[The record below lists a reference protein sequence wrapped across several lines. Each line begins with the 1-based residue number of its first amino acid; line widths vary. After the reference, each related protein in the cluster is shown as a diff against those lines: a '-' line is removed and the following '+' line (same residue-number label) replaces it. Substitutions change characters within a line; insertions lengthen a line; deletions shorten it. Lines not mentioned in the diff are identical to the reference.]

1 MVRSFRSVSGSALSS
16 GCSSWWLRP
25 GRSGGGFRLV
35 ARFASFSAASLFA
48 YRLAG
53 SCGFRFV
60 SVRCC
65 QWVRGSWL
73 VSVPVSVP
81 AGSVVRGWGPWDSL
95 Q

>member
-35 ARFASFSAASLFA
+35 ARFGSFGSASGFARSLA
-48 YRLAG
+48 CSSG
-53 SCGFRFV
+53 CGFV

-65 QWVRGSWL
+65 QWVLGSWL

-81 AGSVVRGWGPWDSL
+81 PSASVRGWDPWDSL